1 LGFDYQSGSG
11 AVSLAAPACLSADD
25 GAVTTGEPWQIAA
38 AVEAAQLCIDLD
50 RPVVRGLPVY
60 SLDSIDTLYSK
71 WHGLRQQMKY
81 EDA

>member
-1 LGFDYQSGSG
+1 
-11 AVSLAAPACLSADD
+11 VSADD
-25 GAVTTGEPWQIAA
+25 GAVTTSEPWQIAA
-38 AVEAAQLCIDLD
+38 AAEAAQLCID

-71 WHGLRQQMKY
+71 WQGLRQQMKY